1 MIRLHFSI
9 VIDAP
14 REKVWE
20 TMLGDA
26 TYRLWTTAFSPGSY
40 YVGDW
45 SEGSK
50 ILFLGPGEKG
60 EMGMVSRIAE
70 SRRPERVS
78 IEHLGVVRDGKEDTS
93 PEAVKG
99 WAGAHENYTFKEKGG
114 ATELLVDTDTTEEYK
129 SMFEETWPRALKT
142 LKDLAESVK

>member
-1 MIRLHFSI
+1 MIKLHFSI
-9 VIDAP
+9 LIDAP

-26 TYRLWTTAFSPGSY
+26 TYRLWTTAFAPGSH

-60 EMGMVSRIAE
+60 VMGMVSRIAE

-78 IEHLGVVRDGKEDTS
+78 IEHLGIVQDGKEDTS

-99 WAGAHENYTFKEKGG
+99 WAGAHEDYTFKEQGG

-129 SMFEETWPRALKT
+129 AMFEETWPRALKI
-142 LKDLAESVK
+142 LKELAESAK